1 MPNSRSNFLRLT
13 RLAVLWIL
21 LCWGSPRAGAATP
34 LSIRNGVL
42 SVTYSPDLR
51 AFSATE
57 RSSRLVFLRD
67 GKLGGSPVEARVERV
82 RDAVFGAGERILILE
97 TGGAYASLELYK
109 DLPFLLVRG
118 QIRNSGSRREDIS
131 HFTPAVFDLS
141 LKKPVSELRTMGT
154 AGLTAPD
161 KNPGSYLFL
170 TLADPATRHGVVAG
184 WLTADRGS
192 GVLFSSVKAGK
203 VHFES
208 RLDYGHLLLD
218 PGESAKLETLAIG
231 IFEDGRVGE
240 ERFADAL
247 ARQYHIR
254 MRPPL
259 AGYCTWY
266 SNPHGGAADEKSII
280 ELARFA
286 AKKLKPF
293 GFSFVQIDD
302 RWQDGK
308 IRNGPARRFLRA
320 NPHGPYPRGM
330 EPVAARFRQLGLT
343 AGLWFLP
350 FGSDYQDPEFKG
362 RQDWFVKFP
371 DGQPFETRWGGTPL
385 DLTRPDVR
393 AYLAKMARTI
403 HGWGFNYF
411 KMDGLY
417 TGASTEQCYVN
428 DGYRDDHFGANAPF
442 YNPKV
447 TNLEAFRGGL
457 KLLRQAA
464 GPDVFFSGC
473 NISQNMRTLGGAIG
487 LLDSMRIGPDN
498 GHRWADYRQQ
508 IARNGSGSLV
518 TGPIRGS
525 RLYFL
530 NGRVWWNDP
539 DPTYVRE
546 SVPLNQARLITSWVA
561 LSGDVYLNSDWLPSL
576 PTDRLDIIKRT
587 IPPHGATARPVDY
600 FDTALPRI
608 WLVTDT
614 RHTVRRDVLGLFN
627 WDDRDA
633 QITCGCAKAG
643 LDPAKSYYAFD
654 FWADRPA
661 RSFSG
666 AFGYE
671 VPARSCRILAVRAA
685 AGHPVLVSTSRHVTQ
700 GIVDVRDETW
710 NDSTATLSATS
721 KLIANDPYELR
732 IAGLQDGGKNWR
744 LASASVSS
752 SDKTAGVTIDPTPA
766 VSDEAGWLRVVIHS
780 PASRA
785 VEWSLRFAPG
795 GTGSG

>member
-1 MPNSRSNFLRLT
+1 
-13 RLAVLWIL
+13 V
-21 LCWGSPRAGAATP
+21 
-34 LSIRNGVL
+34 
-42 SVTYSPDLR
+42 
-51 AFSATE
+51 
-57 RSSRLVFLRD
+57 
-67 GKLGGSPVEARVERV
+67 
-82 RDAVFGAGERILILE
+82 
-97 TGGAYASLELYK
+97 
-109 DLPFLLVRG
+109 
-118 QIRNSGSRREDIS
+118 
-131 HFTPAVFDLS
+131 PAVFDLT
-141 LKKPVSELRTMGT
+141 LDTPLTELRTVGT

-170 TLADPATRHGVVAG
+170 TLADPATRRGVVAG

-203 VHFES
+203 VRFKS

-218 PGESAKLETLAIG
+218 PGESAKIETLAIG
-231 IFEDGRVGE
+231 IFGDGRIGE
-240 ERFADAL
+240 EDFADAL
-247 ARQYHIR
+247 ARQYHIG

-266 SNPHGGAADEKSII
+266 SHPHGGAADEKSIV
-280 ELARFA
+280 ELAQFA
-286 AKKLKPF
+286 AKQLKPF

-320 NPHGPYPRGM
+320 NPRGPYPHGM
-330 EPVAARFRQLGLT
+330 APVAARLRQLGLR

-350 FGSDYQDPEFKG
+350 FGGDYQDPEFKQ

-371 DGQPFETRWGGTPL
+371 DGKPFETRWGGTSL
-385 DLTRPDVR
+385 DLTRPDVQ
-393 AYLAKMARTI
+393 AYLTKVVRRI
-403 HGWGFNYF
+403 HGWGFSYF

-442 YNPKV
+442 HDPKV
-447 TNLEAFRGGL
+447 TNLEAFRDGL

-473 NISQNMRTLGGAIG
+473 NVSQNMRTLGGAIG

-508 IARNGSGSLV
+508 IAHNGSGALV

-546 SVPLNQARLITSWVA
+546 SVPLEQARLITSWVA
-561 LSGDVYLNSDWLPSL
+561 LSGDVYLNSDWLPGL
-576 PTDRLDIIKRT
+576 PAQRLDIIKRT
-587 IPPHGATARPVDY
+587 IRPHGATARPVDY

-614 RHTVRRDVLGLFN
+614 RQTVRRDVLGLFN
-627 WDDRDA
+627 WDNHDA
-633 QITCGCAKAG
+633 EITCSSAKAG
-643 LDPAKSYYAFD
+643 LAPAQSYYAFD
-654 FWADRPA
+654 FWAERPA

-666 AFGYE
+666 AFEYN
-671 VPARSCRILAVRAA
+671 VPGRSCRVLAVRAA

-700 GIVDVRDETW
+700 GIVDVKNETW
-710 NDSTATLSATS
+710 NNLTATLSATS
-721 KLIANDPYELR
+721 KVIGNDPYELR
-732 IAGLQDGGKNWR
+732 IAGLQEGVKTWE
-744 LASASVSS
+744 LLSASVSS
-752 SDKTAGVTIDPTPA
+752 GDKTAGVIIEPRPGAPGET
-766 VSDEAGWLRVVIHS
+766 GWRRVVIHS
-780 PASRA
+780 RQSRA
-785 VEWSLRFAPG
+785 VEWSLRFTHS
-795 GTGSG
+795 GT